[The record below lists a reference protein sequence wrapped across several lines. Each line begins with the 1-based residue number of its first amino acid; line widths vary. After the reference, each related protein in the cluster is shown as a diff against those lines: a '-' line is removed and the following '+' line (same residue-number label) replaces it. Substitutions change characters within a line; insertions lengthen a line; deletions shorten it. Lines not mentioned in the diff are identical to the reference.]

1 LAPDQS
7 PLAVQLVGEFVAD
20 HVIVGLTTFTVPEV
34 GDAEIV
40 TTGIG
45 GLTVT
50 VALVFAEPP
59 GPEHEIE

>member
-1 LAPDQS
+1 L
-7 PLAVQLVGEFVAD
+7 PLQAKAKSLHHLPED